1 MRSRFFTLS
10 LIFLLSIN
18 CSQAQW
24 DAECIAKSEMMS
36 YPDSR
41 LQKKSLLT
49 ESYNVLHQ
57 KIELDIHLYQKWVK
71 GKVTTTF
78 KTLKPAFNIIQFDL
92 VNNLKVDSVVY
103 HGKSVTF
110 THSNEAITAQ
120 LTNALP
126 TGAVDSVSVYYQ
138 GNPGQNNPYQSFVFD
153 AHDVKNPVPI
163 AWTLSQPYGSK
174 AWWPCKE
181 SLSDKIDSCDI
192 LVTVNKG
199 NMAASNGVLV
209 KRQIVNDS
217 QELFHWKHRY
227 PIATY
232 LVAVAVTNYVEYED
246 YVVYPGNDTLKILNY
261 VYPEYESV
269 ARTKSPETVKMI
281 RLFDSLF
288 MIYPFKKEKYGHA
301 QWGWGGGM
309 EHQTMSFMVHL
320 NFDLVAHELAH
331 QWFGDYATC
340 GSWADIWLNE
350 GFATYLTGVCREFL
364 INRGSFRDFLR
375 EVREDVVK
383 DPTGS
388 VFISDTTKRS
398 RLFNG
403 RLSYS
408 KAAFILHMMRWK
420 LGDEAFFAGVRNYLK
435 LPQAVYGFTRTAD
448 IKREL
453 EKASG
458 QNLTEFF
465 NDWFY
470 GEGHPIYDI
479 TWSHVGNHL
488 TLRIQQKQ
496 SHPSVSFFNIPLPFT
511 VKGKSGDTSFVLDPV
526 SNENTFVI
534 DLNFIPL
541 SVDFDPEVWILGKS
555 TVLKVKSQN
564 SPEIHIFPIPAD
576 NTLSI
581 YDYRGTIQHVKIYDM
596 AGRKTLDIDYKAI
609 QQIRDKQ
616 ELDVSAYSSGIYTL
630 EVKTDLGMARQRF
643 MKR

>member
-1 MRSRFFTLS
+1 MRVRYLIAILS
-10 LIFLLSIN
+10 FLSTFASLR
-18 CSQAQW
+18 AQW
-24 DAECIAKSEMMS
+24 NTECIAKSEMIS
-36 YPDSR
+36 FQDFR

-49 ESYNVLHQ
+49 ESYNVLHHR
-57 KIELDIHLYQKWVK
+57 IELEIHLDQKWVK

-92 VNNLKVDSVVY
+92 VDQLQVDSIIY
-103 HGKSVTF
+103 HRKSLTF
-110 THSNEAITAQ
+110 THTNNELTAQ
-120 LTNALP
+120 LSGGLN
-126 TGAVDSVSVYYQ
+126 TGTIDSVSVYYQ
-138 GNPGQNNPYQSFVFD
+138 GNPGQNNPFQSFVFD
-153 AHDVKNPVPI
+153 AHNAKNPVPI

-181 SLSDKIDSCDI
+181 SLSDKIDSSDI
-192 LVTVNKG
+192 IVTVNKG

-209 KRQIVNDS
+209 LRQIKNDS
-217 QELFHWKHRY
+217 QEVFHWKHRY

-232 LVAVAVTNYVEYED
+232 LIAVAVTNYVEYED
-246 YVVYPGNDTLKILNY
+246 HLVYPGNDTLKILNY
-261 VYPEYESV
+261 VYPEYEAV

-320 NFDLVAHELAH
+320 DFDLVAHELAH

-350 GFATYLTGVCREFL
+350 GFATYSTGLCRENL
-364 INRGSFRDFLR
+364 INRGVFRDYLR
-375 EVREDVVK
+375 EMREDVVK
-383 DPTGS
+383 DPSGS
-388 VFISDTTKRS
+388 VFISDTSSRS
-398 RLFNG
+398 RLFSG
-403 RLSYS
+403 RLTYS
-408 KAAFILHMMRWK
+408 KAAFILHMLRWK
-420 LGDEAFFAGVRNYLK
+420 LGDQSFFAGVQNYLR
-435 LPQAVYGFTRTAD
+435 LPQAAYGFTKTAEL
-448 IKREL
+448 KREL
-453 EKASG
+453 EKSSG

-496 SHPSVSFFNIPLPFT
+496 SHPSVSYFNIPLPFT
-511 VKGKSGDTSFVLDPV
+511 IKGKTGDTTLILDPV
-526 SNENTFVI
+526 SRDNTFLI

-541 SVDFDPEVWILGKS
+541 SVDFDPEVWVLCKS

-564 SPEIHIFPIPAD
+564 SPEIHIFPIPVE
-576 NTLSI
+576 NTLSV
-581 YDYRGTIQHVKIYDM
+581 YDYRGNIQHIKIYDI

-616 ELDVSAYSSGIYTL
+616 ELDLSTLAGGLYTI
-630 EVKTDLGMARQRF
+630 EVKTDIGMARQRF
-643 MKR
+643 LKN